1 MGFNVR
7 IPKVNAGY
15 GNVNFGHAIR
25 NEKDYARHIYFIHYN
40 PERHGVSHKG
50 DSLFVTETSG
60 VIEHAAVCPWASA
73 LHGRKISTEKTYM
86 KTFVLSLM
94 LVAIGSIIATPPANA
109 GTSTEALNTCV
120 ADNTTGKDR
129 KDLAQWI
136 FMTIAAHP
144 EIQPFSNVT
153 EANRDEFDKRLA
165 DLATRLITVSCKT
178 ESKSAIEKEGSKSLE
193 AAFETLGRLAMQE
206 LMSNPSVNSSFTRY
220 VKYLDKSKFE
230 AAFSEK

>member
-1 MGFNVR
+1 M
-7 IPKVNAGY
+7 K
-15 GNVNFGHAIR
+15 
-25 NEKDYARHIYFIHYN
+25 KL
-40 PERHGVSHKG
+40 VS
-50 DSLFVTETSG
+50 
-60 VIEHAAVCPWASA
+60 
-73 LHGRKISTEKTYM
+73 
-86 KTFVLSLM
+86 SLM
-94 LVAIGSIIATPPANA
+94 LAAIASTIVIPLANA
-109 GTSTEALNTCV
+109 DTATDALNTCV

-165 DLATRLITVSCKT
+165 DLATRLITVNCKT
-178 ESKSAIEKEGSKSLE
+178 ESKAAIEKEGSQSLE
-193 AAFETLGRLAMQE
+193 AAFGTLGRLAMQE